1 MNRIEV
7 VEYPEPLE
15 GFGADFA
22 TTSTGDPEFFYRH
35 AVLDALGPDTGILL
49 MLPGVT
55 ALVVNNRLVWVLHSG
70 YGVGPCV
77 TVEDVPTTV

>member
-7 VEYPEPLE
+7 VELPEPLE
-15 GFGADFA
+15 GLGAHFVA
-22 TTSTGDPEFFYRH
+22 ASTGDPEFFYRH

-55 ALVVNNRLVWVLHSG
+55 ALVVNNGPVWVLVIG
-70 YGVGPCV
+70 EIVCPYVL
-77 TVEDVPTTV
+77 VEDVPTTV